1 MMKHNLKLLSLVL
14 LVGLTFPAQSRAEE
28 TPNDLSEGVF
38 VEDDAAID
46 KIMDDDEAAQAKPT
60 GELDKT
66 EEQATK
72 KPNEKPIEEEIAVE
86 EEPEDLPKEQA
97 EEITKEIV
105 EESDEAPPAEFPYP
119 GATEEGYEPVTQLS
133 SQDGPIRIIQPI
145 KKLSTGE
152 YFYGFK
158 SSPTDAAASVR
169 FGFFTPPDIT
179 NPLNN
184 TVWEDIY
191 TDNNIP
197 TLFIDYEWLA
207 TRRFGAL
214 GFKVASGLF
223 MGTGTGQFV
232 NNSGD
237 RANREAFE
245 KYTFIMFPN
254 LASLIY
260 RFQYSD
266 TQPIVPYVEGG
277 GGYFTFAEIRDDG
290 SSPKFGGAPV
300 GMAAGGVAFL
310 MDWLDPQSIRELDN
324 DWGVNHVWL
333 TAEYRLI
340 QGLHDKYDFT
350 SGIINAGIK
359 MEF

>member
-1 MMKHNLKLLSLVL
+1 MNNRTIKILGVVL
-14 LVGLTFPAQSRAEE
+14 LVGLTFPAYSSAADE
-28 TPNDLSEGVF
+28 PGDLSEGVF

-46 KIMDDDEAAQAKPT
+46 KIMDDEASAEEKPD
-60 GELDKT
+60 GELNKS
-66 EEQATK
+66 EEQVTK
-72 KPNEKPIEEEIAVE
+72 KKTEKPIEEEIAAE
-86 EEPEDLPKEQA
+86 EEPADLPKEQA

-105 EESDEAPPAEFPYP
+105 EESDEPPPAEFPYP
-119 GATEEGYEPVTQLS
+119 GATEEGYGPATQLT

-179 NPLNN
+179 NPVNN
-184 TVWEDIY
+184 KVWEDIY
-191 TDNNIP
+191 TDSNIP
-197 TLFIDYEWLA
+197 TLFVDYEWLA

-214 GFKVASGLF
+214 GIKVASGLF

-260 RFQYSD
+260 RFQYYD
-266 TQPIVPYVEGG
+266 TQPIVPYIEGG

-310 MDWLDPQSIRELDN
+310 MDWLDQQSIRELDN